1 MTRLAA
7 TLLVAVL
14 CADLGGFDCSRLA
27 VESGFGASAACCS
40 GPNSES
46 PDCFCCSVADETVH
60 MPPCGGVAQ
69 IGPTCLATP
78 AAAIDGVR
86 PVPYRPPLSPSLLS
100 VL

>member
-27 VESGFGASAACCS
+27 VESGSNASATCCS

-46 PDCFCCSVADETVH
+46 PDCLCCSVADEAVH
-60 MPPCGGVAQ
+60 MPPGGGVAR
-69 IGPTCLATP
+69 IGSTCLAAP
-78 AAAIDGVR
+78 ADAIDGVR
-86 PVPYRPPLSPSLLS
+86 PVPYRPPLSPSLPS